1 MQKIVPDFPGQTI
14 SVDLGERSY
23 PIYVGAETLSQL
35 GRTFQHHCPSKRAVI
50 ITDDTVGPLY
60 AEAVIDSL
68 NGVGVETHLITVPA
82 GESTK
87 RMAVVES
94 IYDQL
99 FDLAVERS
107 DTMIAL
113 GGGVVGDLAG
123 FIAATFKRGTKFVQ
137 VPTTLLAMVD
147 SSIGGKTGI
156 NHPRG
161 KNMIGAFYQPQ
172 LVFADVA
179 TLKTLLPREL
189 GCGLGETVKHAVIRD
204 GNFFEHLEQNTQAIL
219 NLEPG
224 LMTNLVAHNC
234 KIKAEVVAADEQ
246 ESGLRRILNYGHTI
260 GHTFETVLTGEKC
273 PDDLV
278 MTSQLSQQNI
288 KTNGVH
294 HGEAVSLGIIA
305 ANHIAQNREM
315 ITADQSQ
322 RIQRLLEAFDLP
334 TAITGSLPI
343 GSLHHAMTQD
353 KKVSAGKIVFVLPT
367 TIGNCTVVNDLTG
380 QEIKDAIK
388 SL

>member
-1 MQKIVPDFPGQTI
+1 MQKTIPDFPGQII
-14 SVDLGERSY
+14 SVDLGDRSY
-23 PIYVGAETLSQL
+23 PIYVGAESLSQL
-35 GRTFQHHCPSKRAVI
+35 GHAFQRHCPSKRAVI
-50 ITDDTVGPLY
+50 ITDETVGPLY

-68 NGVGVETHLITVPA
+68 SGVDVETHLITVPA
-82 GESTK
+82 GEASK
-87 RMAVVES
+87 AMAVVES
-94 IYDQL
+94 IYDKL

-107 DTMIAL
+107 DAIIAL
-113 GGGVVGDLAG
+113 GGGVVGDLTG
-123 FIAATFKRGTKFVQ
+123 FVAATFKRGTKFVQ

-179 TLKTLLPREL
+179 TLKTLLRREL

-204 GNFFEHLEQNTQAIL
+204 GEFFDYLEQNAQAIL

-224 LMTNLVAHNC
+224 LMTDLVAHNC
-234 KIKAEVVAADEQ
+234 KIKAEVVAADEK

-260 GHTFETVLTGEKC
+260 GHTFETVLTGEQC

-278 MTSQLSQQNI
+278 MTSGLSQQNV
-288 KTNGVH
+288 KSSGVH

-305 ANHIAQNREM
+305 ANHIAQHRNM
-315 ITADQSQ
+315 VNADQSQ

-343 GSLHHAMTQD
+343 DDLHHAMTQD

-367 TIGNCTVVNDLTG
+367 SIGNCTVVNDLLE
-380 QEIKDAIK
+380 QEIKEAIN
-388 SL
+388 LL